1 MECKTINISYI
12 YNRYGQRFCVALL
25 FVIPVL
31 LSARAFEH
39 YFVHLRVLLQC
50 VNDKYGSVW
59 TSGDFV
65 LYLKI
70 SAL

>member
-31 LSARAFEH
+31 LSVRAFEH
-39 YFVHLRVLLQC
+39 YFVRLC
-50 VNDKYGSVW
+50 A
-59 TSGDFV
+59 F
-65 LYLKI
+65 
-70 SAL
+70 AMCE

>member
-1 MECKTINISYI
+1 MECKTINIPYI

-39 YFVHLRVLLQC
+39 YFVRLCVLLQC
-50 VNDKYGSVW
+50 VNDKCRPVW
-59 TSGDFV
+59 ASGDFV

-70 SAL
+70 SVL